1 MELRGGRIPPPPRP
15 EGVFEIPAWIELS
28 EMKFYNAETKRT
40 YVLRTKAN
48 GISDYKE
55 IFRFSLLF
63 KPDYRIYPMF
73 FVKVITN

>member
-1 MELRGGRIPPPPRP
+1 MRL
-15 EGVFEIPAWIELS
+15 
-28 EMKFYNAETKRT
+28 YNAETKPM

-63 KPDYRIYPMF
+63 KPDYRMLNLPNVLCKSYNRL
-73 FVKVITN
+73 TSRNH